1 MLKDNMLWIAK
12 SDSDIYIHPAMANRH
27 GLIAG
32 ATGTGKTVTLKTL
45 AESFSACGTPVF
57 LSDIKG
63 DLSGMLR
70 SGIDSEGMQK
80 RIEKLGLDGFNYTDY
95 PVRFW
100 DVYGKTGIPIRTT
113 ISEMG
118 PILLAQL
125 LELNETQE
133 GILNIAFKAADDKQL
148 LLIDIKDLKAMLKY
162 VGENASE
169 LKLEYGNISQQ
180 SIGAIMRAIVAL
192 EAQGGEI
199 FFGEPALD
207 INDWLRVSTDGRG
220 VINILNCMELYN
232 SPRLYTTFLLWMLS
246 ELFEVMPE
254 AGDLDKPKIVFFFDE
269 AHILFKSAPRALIEK
284 VEQVVR
290 LVRSKG
296 VGVYFITQSPSDI
309 PDSTLG
315 QLGNRIQHA
324 LRAYTPSDQK
334 AVKAAAQSFR
344 PNPAFST
351 EQAITELGIGEAL
364 VSFLDAEGR
373 PSVVDRAFILP
384 PQSLIG
390 PVDKNELLAFV
401 EKDELQKKYGV
412 AVDNFSAYEY
422 FEQQAEDEQA
432 AEKTKRERELA
443 EKDRELKLREKEQK
457 LAERERALKHG
468 RPASGRKRQTPL
480 EKAANSAINSIGREI
495 GRSLYRGILGAL
507 KK

>member
-70 SGIDSEGMQK
+70 SGIDSEVMQK
-80 RIEKLGLDGFNYTDY
+80 RIEKLGLDSFNYTDY

-269 AHILFKSAPRALIEK
+269 AHILFKSAPKALIEK

-309 PDSTLG
+309 PDSALG

-324 LRAYTPSDQK
+324 LRAYAPSDQK

-373 PSVVDRAFILP
+373 PSVVERAFILP

-432 AEKTKRERELA
+432 TEKAKRERELA

-468 RPASGRKRQTPL
+468 RSASGRKRQTPL